1 MPPKDQKIID
11 FGIRF
16 ARGLIDGSIVSLG
29 LSVAFRTLIEQK
41 DAEKLAK
48 KLNNKSFTNEEK
60 EEMKKSGLTVQEI
73 KDEID
78 NQKTLLEDREN
89 PDKKATQ
96 EEKKAREEAEKK
108 TKEAEEKTRD
118 AIISG
123 KASEIALSASSEAQR
138 ELIIEEAEKT
148 RRRALEEGKKQ
159 GETELGRRME
169 GKLDTVVSRQAEQA
183 TRRDIGDLKQ
193 SINSAL
199 LTFDGGRF
207 ASRRINQIDF
217 KGADRKDVGGLG
229 LNTEQRA
236 DIKAIVTSQAG
247 AGYAEAVD
255 LISGDRISPNNLFDG
270 LVAIA
275 ISGAIPIPIPIITRM
290 SRQFRRFAGVDIDK
304 YFKVATVGDNQVL
317 LMDKSDVENN
327 KKEFDSQI
335 AKKSKSKSKQ
345 KEKKT
350 EEISG
355 AMIGGGISAVVGNQ
369 IGGPIAGVMAGTA
382 GAALGAG
389 VELASRTELPRIAG
403 QITQRIADATPRL
416 PSVEGIR
423 RGVRRAITTDSKQI
437 SFPTITRR
445 SATQNDFNE
454 FYREIINLDDEYL
467 ELEQTINEISD
478 MIIRRDRVGES
489 NINLLNRRKEIEQEL
504 QNNRNRYEAIQSVI
518 RRPSRL
524 GVGRRDIT
532 VPTIRRTTD
541 EEKALVPFDE
551 EKERMSKED
560 SLALVTSFGAANV
573 ITNRDKIIP
582 NFFREEPVKLPVGPG
597 DVFTQQTEDEL
608 KKITGKGLLRP
619 KFIIPNVNILQPSD
633 QELAA
638 DALEFAAFDFVRP
651 NTEGGEGDLN
661 TNILKRSQKLNE
673 NIRFQGAGVQVNS
686 LFGYDLPVQPSQETI
701 NNLFLYK
708 ALPPLKFQEQEYN
721 LSEFEVM
728 SYDPINQRGAI
739 EMFSPYNDFS
749 DTIPDDRNEMDTSM
763 LFSIVP

>member
-1 MPPKDQKIID
+1 MPPKDQRVID
-11 FGIRF
+11 FLIRF
-16 ARGLIDGSIVSLG
+16 ATGLIDGSIVSLG
-29 LSVAFRTLIEQK
+29 LSIAFRPLIEQK
-41 DAEKLAK
+41 DVKKLAK

-60 EEMKKSGLTVQEI
+60 EQIEKSGLTVQEI

-78 NQKTLLEDREN
+78 NQKILLEDREN

-108 TKEAEEKTRD
+108 TKEAEEKSRD

-123 KASEIALSASSEAQR
+123 KASEIALKASSEAQR

-159 GETELGRRME
+159 GESEQGRRME
-169 GKLDTVVSRQAEQA
+169 GKLDMVVSRQQEQA
-183 TRRDIGDLKQ
+183 TREDIGDLKQ

-217 KGADRKDVGGLG
+217 KEAEQKDVGGLG

-236 DIKAIVTSQAG
+236 DLKAIVTSQAG
-247 AGYAEAVD
+247 AGYAQAVD
-255 LISGDRISPNNLFDG
+255 LISGDTFSPNNLFDG
-270 LVAIA
+270 LVGIA
-275 ISGAIPIPIPIITRM
+275 LSGAIPIPTPIISRM
-290 SRQFRRFAGVDIDK
+290 SRIFRRLVGVDINK
-304 YFKVATVGDNQVL
+304 YFKIATVGDNQIL
-317 LMDKSDVENN
+317 LMDKSDEEG
-327 KKEFDSQI
+327 KKQEFNSQI

-345 KEKKT
+345 KEKEKET

-369 IGGPIAGVMAGTA
+369 IGGPVVGVMAGTA
-382 GAALGAG
+382 GAVLGAG

-416 PSVEGIR
+416 PTVEGVR
-423 RGVRRAITTDSKQI
+423 RGVRRVITTDTKQELKKI
-437 SFPTITRR
+437 
-445 SATQNDFNE
+445 
-454 FYREIINLDDEYL
+454 DDEYL
-467 ELEQTINEISD
+467 ELGLDSREISD
-478 MIIRRDRVGES
+478 MIES
-489 NINLLNRRKEIEQEL
+489 NIREEKSTRNLLIRQREINQAL
-504 QNNRNRYEAIQSVI
+504 QNNRNRYQAIQDTS
-518 RRPSRL
+518 S
-524 GVGRRDIT
+524 
-532 VPTIRRTTD
+532 

-551 EKERMSKED
+551 KIERMSKEK
-560 SLALVTSFGAANV
+560 SLAVMGAAGSAV
-573 ITNRDKIIP
+573 ALTAAYKMRDSIP
-582 NFFREEPVKLPVGPG
+582 NFFREEPVKLPPG
-597 DVFTQQTEDEL
+597 DILNEQQDKLER
-608 KKITGKGLLRP
+608 IQGKGLLRP
-619 KFIIPNVNILQPSD
+619 KFIIPSTNILQPSD

-638 DALEFAAFDFVRP
+638 DALEFAAFDFVQP
-651 NTEGGEGDLN
+651 NTEGGEGNLD

-686 LFGYDLPVQPSQETI
+686 LFGYDLPVRPSQETI
-701 NNLFLYK
+701 NNLFLNK

-739 EMFSPYNDFS
+739 EMFGPYNDFS
-749 DTIPDDRNEMDTSM
+749 DTIPDDRTEMDMSM